1 MQQHNL
7 IDYWS
12 YSSMGMFL
20 RNPLA
25 FKKRYILKV
34 YADIISPTGL
44 VGRAAHKA
52 VESYLNGMEMD
63 EAIGIGME
71 VINQTSD
78 SGINYGKTGS
88 RQKMLETYTNA
99 VNFYFAEFKMP
110 HEILGVEEGITQK
123 IKTIDGQ
130 DLGLPAKGFMD
141 LVTRNEL
148 GEIEIIDHKFSA
160 GYSAGDV
167 ENPVHFLQAMFNY
180 HLVLEHYG
188 EAPARIIFNECKVT
202 KNRDG
207 SPQIQPYTIE
217 FNQMKQDFAVFYK
230 LYDGATRLLNL
241 EGMVFLPNLSDMFD
255 GQDSFES
262 FRLGVIGI
270 DRPTAVSRKTEAVA
284 FSEKQYIPS
293 AGDRVEN
300 EALSPE
306 ERIRLKLQEFGMP
319 VEMNQTHI
327 GPSVTQYTL
336 KPARGIPMSKFAR
349 MSNDIA
355 LALESEQVR
364 IDAPIKGTNLVGVE
378 VPNKVRTT
386 VPLAESHFI
395 SNSLNIPIGVDVR
408 GNTVHKD
415 LSDMPHLLIAGAT
428 GSGKSV
434 MLNVLLQSLI
444 KQNNPEAL
452 KLVLIDPK
460 QVELTQFEGEPHL
473 YKPVVTNNIDA
484 AHTLNEMVEEM
495 DRRYKVLRKAG
506 KRSIDEFRGKMPK
519 IVIVLDEFA
528 DLMMTDIA
536 PSVISMDI
544 KRFNENLLYILEES
558 KSGKLTQKA
567 TKEAIKM
574 TIEQTAPPSAEHS
587 IIRIAQKA
595 RAVGIHLVLATQ
607 RPSADVVTGLIKA
620 NIPTKIAFMT
630 TSGINSRVI
639 LDVEGAEKL
648 TGKGDMLFMDPS
660 ARGLQRLQ
668 GLYS

>member
-1 MQQHNL
+1 MQNNNL

-12 YSSMGMFL
+12 YSSLAMFL

-34 YADIISPTGL
+34 YDDIASPTSV
-44 VGRAAHKA
+44 VGKACHKA
-52 VESYLNGMEMD
+52 LETYFNGSEIDESIAVGMDM
-63 EAIGIGME
+63 IQ
-71 VINQTSD
+71 QTSD
-78 SGINYGKTGS
+78 AGINYGKTGS
-88 RQKMLETYTNA
+88 RQKMLETYNNA
-99 VNFYFAEFKMP
+99 IGFYFAEMP
-110 HEILGVEEGITQK
+110 KFHEILGVELGITDK
-123 IKTIDGQ
+123 IETVDGQ
-130 DLGLPAKGFMD
+130 ELGLPAKGFLD
-141 LVTRNEL
+141 LLTRNAMGEL
-148 GEIEIIDHKFSA
+148 EIIDHKFVSS
-160 GYSAGDV
+160 YSDGSV
-167 ENPVHFLQAMFNY
+167 ENPNHFIQGMFLY
-180 HLVLEHYG
+180 HLVKAKYG
-188 EAPARIIFNECKVT
+188 EAPARIIFNECKTT
-202 KNRDG
+202 KNRNG
-207 SPQIQPYTIE
+207 EPQIQPYTLE
-217 FNQMKQDFAVFYK
+217 FKDIIPDAAVFYK
-230 LYDGATRLLNL
+230 LYDGATRLLANPD
-241 EGMVFLPNLSDMFD
+241 MVFLPNPSDMFD
-255 GQDSFES
+255 GQISFET

-270 DRPTAVSRKTEAVA
+270 DRPTPVSRKTEQVA
-284 FSEKQYIPS
+284 FSEKQYVPS
-293 AGDRVEN
+293 ALDRLEN
-300 EALSPE
+300 ADLSPE
-306 ERIRLKLQEFGMP
+306 ERIRLKLQEFAVP
-319 VEMNQTHI
+319 VDMKDTHV

-336 KPARGIPMSKFAR
+336 KPQRGVPMSKIAR
-349 MSNDIA
+349 MVNDLAI
-355 LALESEQVR
+355 ALESEAVR
-364 IDAPIKGTNLVGVE
+364 IDAPILGTSLVGIE

-386 VPLAESHFI
+386 VPLAEQHLVP
-395 SNSLNIPIGVDVR
+395 NSLSIPIGVDVR
-408 GNTVHKD
+408 GNVVHKD
-415 LSDMPHLLIAGAT
+415 LTDMPHLLIAGAT

-434 MLNVLLQSLI
+434 MLNVLLQAI
-444 KQNNPEAL
+444 TKQNSPEAV

-460 QVELTQFEGEPHL
+460 QVELTQFEGLPHL
-473 YKPVVTNNIDA
+473 YKPVVTSNIEA

-544 KRFNENLLYILEES
+544 KRFNENLLYILEGS

-630 TSGINSRVI
+630 TSGVNSRVI
-639 LDVEGAEKL
+639 LDTEGAEKL

>member
-1 MQQHNL
+1 MQNNNL

-12 YSSMGMFL
+12 YSSMGTFL

-34 YADIISPTGL
+34 YDDIASPTGV
-44 VGRAAHKA
+44 VGKAAHKA
-52 VESYLNGMEMD
+52 LETYFNGAEID
-63 EAIGIGME
+63 EAIKMGLDMIQ
-71 VINQTSD
+71 QTSD

-88 RQKMLETYTNA
+88 RQKMLEVYNNA
-99 VNFYFAEFKMP
+99 INFYFAEMP
-110 HEILGVEEGITQK
+110 KFHEILGVELGITDK
-123 IKTIDGQ
+123 ITTVTGEE
-130 DLGLPAKGFMD
+130 LGLPAKGFLD
-141 LVTRNEL
+141 LLVRNEL
-148 GEIEIIDHKFSA
+148 GELEIIDHKFVA
-160 GYSAGDV
+160 GYSDGSV
-167 ENPVHFLQAMFNY
+167 ENPNHFLQGMFLY
-180 HLVLEHYG
+180 HLVKAKYG
-188 EAPARIIFNECKVT
+188 EAPARIIFNECKTT
-202 KNRDG
+202 KNRDNT
-207 SPQIQPYTIE
+207 PQIQPYTLE
-217 FNQMKQDFAVFYK
+217 FKDIIGDAAVFYK
-230 LYDGATRLLNL
+230 LYDGCTRLLANPD
-241 EGMVFLPNLSDMFD
+241 MVFLPNPSDMFD
-255 GQDSFES
+255 GQNSFET
-262 FRLGVIGI
+262 FRMGVIGI
-270 DRPTAVSRKTEAVA
+270 DRPTPVSRKTEAVA
-284 FSEKQYIPS
+284 FTEKQYIPS
-293 AGDRVEN
+293 ATDRVEN
-300 EALSPE
+300 ADLKPE

-319 VEMNQTHI
+319 VEVAETHT
-327 GPSVTQYTL
+327 GASVTQYTF

-349 MSNDIA
+349 MGNDLA
-355 LALESEQVR
+355 LALESEGVR
-364 IDAPIKGTNLVGVE
+364 IDAPIMGTNLVGVE

-386 VPLAESHFI
+386 VALAEQHFI
-395 SNSLNIPIGVDVR
+395 PNSLNIPIGVDVR
-408 GNTVHKD
+408 GNVKHKD

-434 MLNVLLQSLI
+434 MLNVLLTSLI
-444 KQNNPEAL
+444 KQNTPEAL

-460 QVELTQFEGEPHL
+460 QVELTQFETVPHL
-473 YKPVVTNNIDA
+473 YKPVVTSNVDA

-506 KRSIDEFRGKMPK
+506 KRTIEEFRGKMPK

-528 DLMMTDIA
+528 DLMMTDLA

-544 KRFNENLLYILEES
+544 KRFNENLMYILSES

-630 TSGINSRVI
+630 TSGVNSRVI
-639 LDVEGAEKL
+639 LDTEGAEKL

-668 GLYS
+668 GLYN